1 MSTEI
6 KCDELFLEGVTD
18 LYLYPFVVGNL
29 MAPFYEINIKELH
42 DIEPPEC
49 ALHIST
55 IEGNEILAS
64 SISAK
69 QTQKKEMLGIVYD
82 FEVSASVE
90 ESNDELHF
98 SPASL
103 HYEDYFVVLKLADE
117 RLFLC
122 NSIPGTF
129 DISIPYS
136 IEETRQSTVRIS
148 LRSLSGFIHMTL
160 KESEG

>member
-6 KCDELFLEGVTD
+6 KCDELFLEGITD
-18 LYLYPFVVGNL
+18 LYLYPFVAGNL
-29 MAPFYEINIKELH
+29 MAPFYKSNIKELH
-42 DIEPPEC
+42 DVEPPEC
-49 ALHIST
+49 SLHIST
-55 IEGNEILAS
+55 IEGNKILAS

-69 QTQKKEMLGIVYD
+69 QTQTKEILGIVYD
-82 FEVSASVE
+82 FEISASVE

-98 SPASL
+98 SPAFL
-103 HYEDYFVVLKLADE
+103 HYEDYFVMLKLADE